1 MWGSCKS
8 PPSNRESKIGIGWEG
23 VGCPVIVRGTTL
35 EYRRALAA
43 VVRPND
49 LCVEIGCAAG
59 VTTIQLARNC
69 ARAIGVD
76 SSTNE
81 VTGAIENAIRDGFAT
96 TWDNSLHDDDDTR
109 PTVVQFVVAQVRDN
123 DCEASLAPLVAALA
137 EKSGQ
142 GLADV
147 TLLAIDVAGTAPL
160 ECITP
165 LIVSLRRLMKPR
177 VTVVK
182 SLTLKKLLVAVE
194 AGEALITG

>member
-1 MWGSCKS
+1 
-8 PPSNRESKIGIGWEG
+8 
-23 VGCPVIVRGTTL
+23 VIVRGTTL

-43 VVRPND
+43 VVRPDD

-81 VTGAIENAIRDGFAT
+81 VAGAIANAEREGFST
-96 TWDNSLHDDDDTR
+96 TWDVSAHDDGTR
-109 PTVVQFVVAQVRDN
+109 PSIVQFVVAQVRDT
-123 DCEASLAPLVAALA
+123 DCEASLAPLVAVLA
-137 EKSGQ
+137 ENSGQ

-147 TLLAIDVAGTAPL
+147 TLLAVDVAGTAPL

-194 AGEALITG
+194 AGEALVAG